1 MAARSEIALA
11 KRTTPENGDARLVE
25 AMALLIQN
33 QAAFLG
39 RLAEIDRATSERF
52 GRIEQDMAAILRVLS
67 EHSRVLAEHS
77 RLLER
82 LPEAVRDKIGFKG
95 QQA

>member
-1 MAARSEIALA
+1 MAKKTS
-11 KRTTPENGDARLVE
+11 TQNGNNRLDE
-25 AMALLIQN
+25 AMAMLIQN

-39 RLAEIDRATSERF
+39 RMAEIERATSERF
-52 GRIEQDMAAILRVLS
+52 GRIEQEMVAIRRILS
-67 EHSRVLAEHS
+67 EHS

-95 QQA
+95 